1 MGQIRLC
8 KPAACQLDLSRQMGL
23 SLEPETAWE
32 SADGVDRGMALPAG
46 SHKRHQKHQGQLLE
60 LLVCYPHVA
69 IKVA

>member
-8 KPAACQLDLSRQMGL
+8 KPAACQPDLSRQVGL

-32 SADGVDRGMALPAG
+32 SADGVEWGLALPSG
-46 SHKRHQKHQGQLLE
+46 PNERHQKLQGQLLE
-60 LLVCYPHVA
+60 LLIWYPHVA